1 MNNFDVSVIDYL
13 GKFQNGVLV
22 LIAITLDSQY
32 FDATFFYTKEEIVL
46 TISDEMEEVVGNI
59 KEHPN
64 YKDLLLIILKKVL
77 PYHDIADRID
87 DVDFGKWIKGRIELF
102 SDDEPEIIPDG
113 VIKNIKEDNE

>member
-22 LIAITLDSQY
+22 LIAITLDGQY

-64 YKDLLLIILKKVL
+64 YKDLLLLILKKVL

-87 DVDFGKWIKGRIELF
+87 DVDFGKWIKGQIELF

>member
-87 DVDFGKWIKGRIELF
+87 DVDFGKWIKGQIELF